1 MPKGAIKGENR
12 FKASQKAG
20 INARVQR
27 LKEVVAPKMKALCES
42 VHFPNK
48 TAFQKMCAEIFNENL
63 PVNMKCITHRTLAT
77 NSTYWV
83 IVGSVYH
90 RYYNYDDSKSLNALR
105 KEALDKLDTKEKI
118 EELEQKNKQLTKEN
132 DALKKFIAAGKYEN
146 NSPVDEA
153 AVTHDDINNL
163 IATIDFLLKATE
175 GIVFV
180 DKEKR
185 TMSNLALDIQGVL
198 SKSISSTYF
207 DILEGKSGARQSKP

>member
-1 MPKGAIKGENR
+1 MPKGALKGENR

-20 INARVQR
+20 INGRVQR
-27 LKEVVAPKMKALCES
+27 LKEVVVPKMKALCES

-48 TAFQKMCAEIFNENL
+48 TAFQKMCAEVFNENL

-77 NSTYWV
+77 NSAYWV

-90 RYYNYDDSKSLNALR
+90 RYYNSDDSKSLNALR

-118 EELEQKNKQLTKEN
+118 EELEQKNKQLTQEN
-132 DALKKFIAAGKYEN
+132 GALKRYIATSKYEN
-146 NSPVDEA
+146 KAPVDETD
-153 AVTHDDINNL
+153 VTYDDINNL
-163 IATIDFLLKATE
+163 IATIDFLVKATE

-185 TMSNLALDIQGVL
+185 TITNLALDIHGVL
-198 SKSISSTYF
+198 SKSISCTYF
-207 DILEGKSGARQSKP
+207 DILEGKS